1 MCMLKRFYCLLIV
14 LCVYSPSL
22 FAQHF
27 MHSAG
32 ATISAITGTVQIPG
46 GSESFGLSQTN
57 LTYFPRYNFVENEN
71 SSISVGAPSGVG
83 LAVVSNT
90 SGDDA
95 GISFAYDLPVVVD
108 YNMGCKSTKEND
120 KHFGGYVG
128 AGFGYYKISISNSEY
143 SNYNG
148 ATYGP
153 MLRGG
158 VRFKLPKWDSEAVTI
173 GMYYKQGIESDK
185 LTTIGFNVLYDF

>member
-71 SSISVGAPSGVG
+71 SSISVGAPIG
-83 LAVVSNT
+83 LGIAVVNNT
-90 SGDDA
+90 GGNDA
-95 GISFAYDLPVVVD
+95 LVEKVIVNFIITS
-108 YNMGCKSTKEND
+108 
-120 KHFGGYVG
+120 
-128 AGFGYYKISISNSEY
+128 YKALRPIPNTICQPKPPLTLRE
-143 SNYNG
+143 
-148 ATYGP
+148 AT
-153 MLRGG
+153 
-158 VRFKLPKWDSEAVTI
+158 
-173 GMYYKQGIESDK
+173 
-185 LTTIGFNVLYDF
+185 LTPIKVKM

>member
-1 MCMLKRFYCLLIV
+1 
-14 LCVYSPSL
+14 
-22 FAQHF
+22 
-27 MHSAG
+27 MHGAG
-32 ATISAITGTVQIPG
+32 ATISAIVGTVKIPG

-57 LTYFPRYNFVENEN
+57 LTYFPRYNFIENEN
-71 SSISVGAPSGVG
+71 SSISVGAPIGVG

-153 MLRGG
+153 MVRGG
-158 VRFKLPKWDSEAVTI
+158 VRFKLPKWDSEVVTI

>member
-1 MCMLKRFYCLLIV
+1 MAIKRFYCLLFV
-14 LCVYSPSL
+14 LCVYTPGL

-27 MHSAG
+27 MHGAG
-32 ATISAITGTVQIPG
+32 ATISAIVGTVKIPG

-57 LTYFPRYNFVENEN
+57 LTYFPRYNFIENEN
-71 SSISVGAPSGVG
+71 SSISVGAPIGVG